1 MSPAPFPPTPTS
13 QIRAVLQALR
23 SVLDLA
29 AEAETVT
36 LPTSYVRT
44 WRDQLQ
50 WVLAQLDTAAPR
62 AAPTAWGWRWL
73 LLWGSM
79 VAALVLGR
87 LLGFP

>member
-13 QIRAVLQALR
+13 QIRAVLQALQ

-36 LPTSYVRT
+36 LPTPYVRT

-50 WVLAQLDTAAPR
+50 RVLDQLDTAAPL
-62 AAPTAWGWRWL
+62 AAPRARDWRWL
-73 LLWGSM
+73 LLLGGM
-79 VAALVLGR
+79 LTALVLAR
-87 LLGFP
+87 LLCFP